1 MNKRFFLIL
10 ILAFSTGLGGKYA
23 YDVYSTTEQPG
34 GQNEALKV
42 ESCSSCSAI
51 KQELKS
57 MLELKAKEKQE

>member
-1 MNKRFFLIL
+1 MNKTFLVIMV
-10 ILAFSTGLGGKYA
+10 LAFSIGIGGKFA
-23 YDVYSTTEQPG
+23 YDRYSTTEQ
-34 GQNEALKV
+34 QSEWNEPLKV